1 MSLACSSRSARRV
14 RLLRESTMR
23 RASSFMRSFP
33 ASAFSS
39 SQSTS
44 YHASGGSFASAR
56 AASIFSIRVAC
67 AVSSTAQAWLLGSSF
82 LAISALWQG
91 VVAFATILWQH
102 IVAFATIC
110 YANLQGENHAEASR
124 TRRAAP
130 EARRHHPA
138 GARRG
143 PAGKVLARL
152 APARRAAPA
161 ARRGGHACAQGAPG
175 QGRRDRRLLR
185 EPQLPKF
192 SYRRAPP
199 GAPRLRE
206 RRRLPRRQARLDGCR
221 VSRGPRRGAGRVVR
235 FLALPSHGVKRNFCS
250 RRWSRRARGDNP
262 LRGTPRYAPCAPPR
276 RAPARSPHPHTSPG

>member
-1 MSLACSSRSARRV
+1 
-14 RLLRESTMR
+14 MR
-23 RASSFMRSFP
+23 RASSCMRSFP
-33 ASAFSS
+33 PSAFSS

-44 YHASGGSFASAR
+44 YQPSGGSFASAR
-56 AASIFSIRVAC
+56 AVSIFSISVAC
-67 AVSSTAQAWLLGSSF
+67 AVSSTAQAWLFRSLSLLTG
-82 LAISALWQG
+82 ALCQG

-110 YANLQGENHAEASR
+110 DANLQGENHAEANRSR
-124 TRRAAP
+124 RPAP

-152 APARRAAPA
+152 APARRPTPP
-161 ARRGGHACAQGAPG
+161 ARRGGHARARGAAG

-199 GAPRLRE
+199 GAARLRE
-206 RRRLPRRQARLDGCR
+206 RRRLPRRQAGLGAARRWPRSSFPRSSL
-221 VSRGPRRGAGRVVR
+221 PRREDVFLFTPLVGGRAVR
-235 FLALPSHGVKRNFCS
+235 QSPFDEVRALHLG
-250 RRWSRRARGDNP
+250 
-262 LRGTPRYAPCAPPR
+262 
-276 RAPARSPHPHTSPG
+276 

>member
-1 MSLACSSRSARRV
+1 MSLASSSRSARRV

-33 ASAFSS
+33 PSAFSS

-56 AASIFSIRVAC
+56 AASIFSIRIAC

-130 EARRHHPA
+130 EARSHHPA

-143 PAGKVLARL
+143 PAGKVLAQL
-152 APARRAAPA
+152 APARRPEPP
-161 ARRGGHACAQGAPG
+161 ARRGGHARARVAAR
-175 QGRRDRRLLR
+175 QGRRARRLLR
-185 EPQLPKF
+185 ERQLPEF
-192 SYRRAPP
+192 SYCRSRP
-199 GAPRLRE
+199 GAARLRE
-206 RRRLPRRQARLDGCR
+206 ASRLPRR
-221 VSRGPRRGAGRVVR
+221 
-235 FLALPSHGVKRNFCS
+235 
-250 RRWSRRARGDNP
+250 
-262 LRGTPRYAPCAPPR
+262 
-276 RAPARSPHPHTSPG
+276 